1 MKLASSR
8 SKRIE
13 TSERITQGKGQR
25 FELKEMSGASFF
37 H

>member
-1 MKLASSR
+1 MR
-8 SKRIE
+8 SELTE
-13 TSERITQGKGQR
+13 TNERITQGKGQR